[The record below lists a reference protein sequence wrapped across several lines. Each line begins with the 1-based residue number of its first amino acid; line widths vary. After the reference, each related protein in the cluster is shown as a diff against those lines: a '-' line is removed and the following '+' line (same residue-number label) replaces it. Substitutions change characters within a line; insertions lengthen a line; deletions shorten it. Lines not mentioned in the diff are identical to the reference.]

1 MIKNFKFQN
10 IRGGGSRFVGQFR
23 RVATGDGLKI
33 EHKFVT
39 RIEKGKLTV
48 GKKPES
54 IKCVV
59 YS

>member
-1 MIKNFKFQN
+1 M
-10 IRGGGSRFVGQFR
+10 GQFR